1 MRHAGSTNDGSGSG
15 DWAIS
20 ERCSMFV
27 RVSVCWRT
35 NLEVPRSWPALSDAF
50 LQETTGN
57 IWSCV
62 WNSTSAGELFT
73 CAASSTLRALVS
85 PGRRALPWTGS
96 VGDTNKRTGCRR
108 DHQGARPAGFLLTHS
123 KQRGGPIS
131 LQQLKQSAGRP
142 YSRTGPQ
149 PPARGPF
156 CIYPTVSLH
165 QGTEIYR
172 NTYWQAV
179 LQSLTQEGTTR

>member
-1 MRHAGSTNDGSGSG
+1 MPSTNPALSSG
-15 DWAIS
+15 A
-20 ERCSMFV
+20 CSTSSHSLKSWSKALMSDS
-27 RVSVCWRT
+27 R
-35 NLEVPRSWPALSDAF
+35 RSWPALSDAF

-62 WNSTSAGELFT
+62 WNLTSAGELFT
-73 CAASSTLRALVS
+73 RAASSTLRALVS

-108 DHQGARPAGFLLTHS
+108 DHQGTRPAGFLLTHS

-142 YSRTGPQ
+142 YSRTGP
-149 PPARGPF
+149 PARGPLCLF
-156 CIYPTVSLH
+156 IRVQKYSGTPT
-165 QGTEIYR
+165 GKPCCK
-172 NTYWQAV
+172 A
-179 LQSLTQEGTTR
+179 